1 MFGWIVQIL
10 KETRNE
16 QIARKTKEY
25 KEDFDKALK
34 HLSSVSGIT
43 LLQCLYAVLLMYET
57 HKR

>member
-16 QIARKTKEY
+16 QIEQKTKEY
-25 KEDFDKALK
+25 KEGFDKALK
-34 HLSSVSGIT
+34 HLCAVSSIN